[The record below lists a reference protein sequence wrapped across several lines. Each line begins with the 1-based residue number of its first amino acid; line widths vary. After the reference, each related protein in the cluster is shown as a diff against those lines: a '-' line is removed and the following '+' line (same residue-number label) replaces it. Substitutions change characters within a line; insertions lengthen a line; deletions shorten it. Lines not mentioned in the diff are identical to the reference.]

1 MSWSTA
7 DLVDAHQDQLQSCEV
22 QFRQFGGRAAFAG
35 AIRTVS
41 TFCDNALLKQTLST
55 PGAGDVLVIDGG
67 GSLHVALVGDLIA
80 GLALANNW
88 SGLVIFGA
96 VRDVVALRAL
106 DLGIKAL
113 GSNPMKSAKRGIGAV
128 DVPVSFGGV
137 LFKPGA
143 WLYSDDDGILV
154 SDAALVP
161 V

>member
-22 QFRQFGGRAAFAG
+22 QFRQFGGRAAFSG

-41 TFCDNALLKQTLST
+41 TFGDNALLKQMLSA
-55 PGAGDVLVIDGG
+55 PVAGDVLVVDGG
-67 GSLHVALVGDLIA
+67 GSLRVALV

-106 DLGIKAL
+106 DIGIKAL

-137 LFKPGA
+137 LFRPGA
-143 WLYSDDDGILV
+143 WLYSDDDGIVV
-154 SDAALVP
+154 SDVPLVP
-161 V
+161 VP